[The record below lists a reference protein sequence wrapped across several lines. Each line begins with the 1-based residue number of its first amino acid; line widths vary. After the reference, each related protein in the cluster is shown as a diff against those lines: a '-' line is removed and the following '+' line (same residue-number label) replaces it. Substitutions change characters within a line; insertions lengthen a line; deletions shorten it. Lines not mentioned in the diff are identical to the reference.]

1 MNLSNDSEK
10 NASKL
15 KCYDS
20 MKRNQLEFFER
31 ETEKKKHFTPED
43 EGQYFTEI
51 LTTFDQKKL
60 NLRKIIDYCVTGK
73 PRSIVNKYERS
84 HGDNKSIF
92 RNYSQIV
99 STASKVKKPPDTMSS
114 SIVDAVRVV
123 RLISTTGLKPRTIK
137 SWADRIIAT

>member
-10 NASKL
+10 SASKL

-31 ETEKKKHFTPED
+31 ETEKKKHFTLED
-43 EGQYFTEI
+43 EGQSFNEI
-51 LTTFDQKKL
+51 LTIFDQKKV
-60 NLRKIIDYCVTGK
+60 NLRKIMDYCVTGK
-73 PRSIVNKYERS
+73 PWSIVNKYERS

-99 STASKVKKPPDTMSS
+99 STAPQ
-114 SIVDAVRVV
+114 AR
-123 RLISTTGLKPRTIK
+123 
-137 SWADRIIAT
+137 